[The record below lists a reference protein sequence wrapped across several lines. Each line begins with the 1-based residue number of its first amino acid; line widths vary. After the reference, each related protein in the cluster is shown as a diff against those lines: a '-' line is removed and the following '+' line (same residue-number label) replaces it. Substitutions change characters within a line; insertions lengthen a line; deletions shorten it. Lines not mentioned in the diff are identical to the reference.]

1 MLKNNPMIVRY
12 GAGALVVIV
21 VLGLY
26 IVFSKSDRDV
36 SSGLQD
42 NEAAEAAISETVAIA
57 KIIEDTYV
65 IDSNAVLVMTDNL
78 FVGPMSPDPVFVGE
92 KMSSTASNRLESL
105 RLEITFVFR
114 SWKDLTTSIYSDL
127 ASIRQSEAK
136 AREYAEA
143 VRSYLYELQAVVNKF
158 TPENS
163 GLDKIDIDKYKAE
176 AAKSVEEADR
186 VLDLLD
192 TVVIGSGSNVSGGVS
207 VPVQNPSGQGQVIT
221 PPNSVVPPSNSGT
234 PSSGGSVM
242 PQLPVYDP
250 ELYPSGGTEYVAPP
264 APQSSDTSGVPYLI
278 EGSNQH

>member
-26 IVFSKSDRDV
+26 IVFSKSDRGA
-36 SSGLQD
+36 SSGLRD
-42 NEAAEAAISETVAIA
+42 NEAAEAAVTEAVAIA
-57 KIIEDTYV
+57 KSIEDAYV

-78 FVGPMSPDPVFVGE
+78 FTGSMTSNPEFIGR
-92 KMSSTASNRLESL
+92 KMSSTASSRLESL
-105 RLEITFVFR
+105 RSEITFVFR
-114 SWKDLTTSIYSDL
+114 SWKDLTTSIHSDL

-143 VRSYLYELQAVVNKF
+143 VKSYLYELQAVVNKL

-163 GLDKIDIDKYKAE
+163 GLDKADIDKYKAE
-176 AAKSVEEADR
+176 AAGSVEEADR

-192 TVVIGSGSNVSGGVS
+192 TVVAGSGSNVSGGAPA
-207 VPVQNPSGQGQVIT
+207 PVQNPS
-221 PPNSVVPPSNSGT
+221 

-250 ELYPSGGTEYVAPP
+250 QTYGTEYVAPP
-264 APQSSDTSGVPYLI
+264 VPQSSDTSGVPYLI